1 MSILFG
7 RLSVETLPFWEMLH
21 YPTRQNIVNGAIA
34 TAAAFMVLAAG
45 AITALLLTRYRK
57 WGVLWREWLTSVDHK
72 RIGIMYVV
80 IAFVMLAR
88 ALIEANIMRGQMA
101 VSLGGG
107 FLSADHFEQFF
118 TTHGT
123 IMIFFMAMPFLVGL
137 MNLAVPLQIGARDV
151 AFPFLNSV
159 GLWLTV
165 MSAVLVMV
173 SLGVGDFS
181 HAGWTG
187 YPPLSELKYSPG
199 PGVDYWIW
207 AIQLSGL
214 GTLMTGINFV
224 VTILR
229 MRAPGMT
236 LMRMPVFTWAALCT
250 SALIV
255 LAFPVLT
262 VTLALLTLD
271 RYVGTHFFTAAG
283 GGDLMMYVNLFWVW
297 GHPEVY
303 ILVLPAFGIFSEV
316 VATFSSKRLFGYT
329 AMVYATVSI
338 TLLSFLVWMHHFFT
352 MGASATVNSA
362 FSIATMVIGVP
373 TGVKLFTWLFTMYRG
388 RLRFT
393 TPMLWTV
400 GFIVTFT
407 IGGMSG
413 VVLAMPPADFVLHN
427 SEFLIAHFHNMLIPG
442 ALFGYFA
449 GYAYWFPKAFGFQL
463 NETWGKRAFW
473 AWLVGFYVA
482 FVPLYVLGLMGMPR
496 RMWHYDNPSWQPWLA
511 VAGLGAVLVLIGIV
525 CQIVQLA
532 VSIRDRAK
540 TRDLSGDPW
549 DGRTLEWSIASPPP
563 VYNFARIP
571 VVYDR
576 DAFIDMKQT
585 GTAYVR
591 PDEYF
596 DIHMPRNTGVG
607 FIMGL
612 CAFVFGFAM
621 IWHIWWMAIAGALAI
636 GACIIARAW
645 AEDVDYDIPAAE
657 VARTE
662 AARFRALA
670 SAADAERDVVDNFRM
685 RPLPELVD

>member
-1 MSILFG
+1 
-7 RLSVETLPFWEMLH
+7 MLGNL
-21 YPTRQNIVNGAIA
+21 T
-34 TAAAFMVLAAG
+34 LAAIPYDNPIVMGAVAFTLVGGAVVVG
-45 AITALLLTRYRK
+45 AITWFGK
-57 WGVLWREWLTSVDHK
+57 WGYLWSEWLTSVDHK
-72 RIGIMYVV
+72 RIGAMYA
-80 IAFVMLAR
+80 IL
-88 ALIEANIMRGQMA
+88 ALIMLLRGFSDAIMMRAQQAMA
-101 VSLGGG
+101 EGAAQGYLPPYHYDQV
-107 FLSADHFEQFF
+107 F
-118 TTHGT
+118 TAHGT

-165 MSAVLVMV
+165 MSAGLVML

-214 GTLMTGINFV
+214 GTLLTGINFV

-496 RMWHYDNPSWQPWLA
+496 RMWHYDNPSWQPWLV

-525 CQIVQLA
+525 CQVVQLA

-645 AEDVDYDIPAAE
+645 AEDVDYYIPAAE

>member
-1 MSILFG
+1 
-7 RLSVETLPFWEMLH
+7 
-21 YPTRQNIVNGAIA
+21 
-34 TAAAFMVLAAG
+34 LAAIPYDNPIVMG
-45 AITALLLTRYRK
+45 AVAFTLVGAVVVMAAITWFGK
-57 WGVLWREWLTSVDHK
+57 WGYLWSEWLTSVDHK
-72 RIGIMYVV
+72 RIGAMYA
-80 IAFVMLAR
+80 IL
-88 ALIEANIMRGQMA
+88 ALIMLLRGFSDAIMMRAQQAMA
-101 VSLGGG
+101 EGAAQGYLPPYHYDQV
-107 FLSADHFEQFF
+107 F
-118 TTHGT
+118 TAHGT

>member
-1 MSILFG
+1 
-7 RLSVETLPFWEMLH
+7 MLGNL
-21 YPTRQNIVNGAIA
+21 T
-34 TAAAFMVLAAG
+34 LAAIPYDNPIVMG
-45 AITALLLTRYRK
+45 AVAFTLIGGAVVVGGITWLGK
-57 WGVLWREWLTSVDHK
+57 WGYLWSEWLTSVDHK
-72 RIGIMYVV
+72 RIGAMY
-80 IAFVMLAR
+80 IIL
-88 ALIEANIMRGQMA
+88 ALIALLRGFSDAIMMRAQQALAEGAAHGYLPPYHYDQ
-101 VSLGGG
+101 V
-107 FLSADHFEQFF
+107 F
-118 TTHGT
+118 TAHGT

-137 MNLAVPLQIGARDV
+137 MNIAVPLQIGARDV

-159 GLWLTV
+159 SLWLT
-165 MSAVLVMV
+165 AVSFGLVML

-187 YPPLSELKYSPG
+187 YPPLSELRFSPG

-224 VTILR
+224 VTIIR

-236 LMRMPVFTWAALCT
+236 LMRMPVFTWSALCT

-262 VTLALLTLD
+262 VTLAMLTLD
-271 RYVGTHFFTAAG
+271 RYLGTHFFTAAG
-283 GGDLMMYVNLFWVW
+283 GGDLMMYVNMFWVW

-303 ILVLPAFGIFSEV
+303 ILVLPAFGVFSEV

-329 AMVYATVSI
+329 AMIYATVSI
-338 TLLSFLVWMHHFFT
+338 TLLSFIVWMHHFFT

-427 SEFLIAHFHNMLIPG
+427 SEWLIAHFHNMLIPG

-449 GYAYWFPKAFGFQL
+449 GYSYWFPKVFGFQL

-473 AWLVGFYVA
+473 SWLVGFYVA
-482 FVPLYVLGLMGMPR
+482 FIPLYVLGLMGMPR
-496 RMWHYDNPSWQPWLA
+496 RMWHYNNPSWQPWLI
-511 VAGLGAVLVLIGIV
+511 VAGFGAVLVLIGIL
-525 CQIVQLA
+525 CQLIQLA
-532 VSIRDRAK
+532 VSIRDHAK
-540 TRDLSGDPW
+540 TRDLSGDLW

-607 FIMGL
+607 FIMGM
-612 CAFVFGFAM
+612 CTFVFGFAM
-621 IWHIWWMAIAGALAI
+621 IWHIWWMAIVGALAI
-636 GACIIARAW
+636 GSCIIARAW
-645 AEDVDYDIPAAE
+645 DDDVDYYIPAAE

-670 SAADAERDVVDNFRM
+670 SAADAERAVADNFRM

>member
-1 MSILFG
+1 
-7 RLSVETLPFWEMLH
+7 MLGNL
-21 YPTRQNIVNGAIA
+21 T
-34 TAAAFMVLAAG
+34 LAAIPYDNPIVMGAVAFTLVGAVVVMG
-45 AITALLLTRYRK
+45 AITWFGK
-57 WGVLWREWLTSVDHK
+57 WGYLWSEWLTSVDHK
-72 RIGIMYVV
+72 RIGAMYA
-80 IAFVMLAR
+80 IL
-88 ALIEANIMRGQMA
+88 ALIMLLRGFSDAIMMRAQQAMA
-101 VSLGGG
+101 EGAAQGYLPPYHYDQV
-107 FLSADHFEQFF
+107 F
-118 TTHGT
+118 TAHGT